1 MTEVYII
8 HNTGVDIT
16 VVEIIKFVDVDK
28 AREFAKKYNE
38 MRETI
43 EDESQRGT
51 MYAKVICEVEGF

>member
-1 MTEVYII
+1 MEVFII
-8 HNTGVDIT
+8 HNNGNDIT
-16 VVEIIKFVDVDK
+16 VVEVVKFSDTDK

-51 MYAKVICEVEGF
+51 MYAKVIWEAEGF